1 LHASPSASLMRARA
15 VSAPGDQRQNV
26 GGHLPQLALDRI
38 LAAGFYGPPNINV
51 GYVDAR

>member
-1 LHASPSASLMRARA
+1 MRARA

-38 LAAGFYGPPNINV
+38 LAAGFTV
-51 GYVDAR
+51 LQTSMSDT